1 MSYGNPY
8 VFLLTSSNNNILE
21 DRDNQ
26 LLEEEGTT
34 DLSTSAGISGEMIEE
49 RNGGMTAEMTGGGMI
64 GERIGGEMTVERT
77 GGTIGGMT
85 VKTDVSEG
93 EVMRKEGREEA
104 VTITMTTT
112 VMVVKAATVRDAS

>member
-1 MSYGNPY
+1 MYGNPY
-8 VFLLTSSNNNILE
+8 VKNVLHSNSSSTLE

-26 LLEEEGTT
+26 LLEEEETT

-93 EVMRKEGREEA
+93 EVMRSVGREEA
-104 VTITMTTT
+104 VTITMTTM
-112 VMVVKAATVRDAS
+112 VMVAKAATVRDAS